1 MSGPQETKTTA
12 GRKVRLADQGTAAQC
27 GQPRRDRTMRT
38 TTIDVGAML
47 DSLPTTAN
55 DKDSPRAAVMEG
67 LKEAASLL
75 SNLILNAMS
84 GMDPRRMAAVLDGLR
99 GVFADNELANLRS
112 PTAAVEPPP
121 TR

>member
-1 MSGPQETKTTA
+1 
-12 GRKVRLADQGTAAQC
+12 
-27 GQPRRDRTMRT
+27 MRT